1 MKSLI
6 ELWKNKLWRCEK
18 ALFGGWRG
26 VTRSGHAVW
35 VVRRCQ
41 APDWALY
48 RQNWNERKKEGR

>member
-1 MKSLI
+1 MKLLV
-6 ELWKNKLWRCEK
+6 ELWKNKLWRFEK

-48 RQNWNERKKEGR
+48 RENWETRKRKAM